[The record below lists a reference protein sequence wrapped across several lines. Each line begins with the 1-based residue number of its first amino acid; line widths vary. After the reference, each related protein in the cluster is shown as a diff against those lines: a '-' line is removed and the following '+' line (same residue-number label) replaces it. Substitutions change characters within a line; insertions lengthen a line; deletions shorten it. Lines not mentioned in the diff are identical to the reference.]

1 MWAEIARKGAAKGLG
16 AETDEND
23 DGKVRPLWLC
33 TYLDEAQAKFEKGG
47 RPRQGARSMSSNYWQ
62 ASYDQAGGSGSSLDQ
77 FDDPQ
82 YVTYTQDQQRHQ
94 HEQQQQQLQQ
104 HQQQSRRDAQMAD
117 TAPLMHRRNH
127 SLGGQGGSI
136 AQQHMQAAQQQTAA
150 SAQQQQLGQA
160 AGSHQAHMSG
170 DQQHRRQSAGQAA
183 LPRPATAGEPM
194 PIAAPAL
201 TQPSTHTVKA
211 SSTTSEFTKRKNWS
225 QHIIDEIQD
234 FMHVLSPSGDFI
246 FVTPSIQDMAGW
258 TPDELVGRS
267 ISDFVHKDDV
277 EGYRSDFQQSLQD
290 GKDLTLYCRFRTKD
304 NGYVLYEMTGHPY
317 YTDVTGQQSC
327 KCFFGMGRPYPSKNQ
342 AMLDSFLELKFEN
355 ERLRQELQTLY
366 KDIESS
372 GGDDL
377 LKNLSERSESVIDP
391 VTGLVQ
397 ANGLLPSSSNTYGAL
412 GIGISTNTPS
422 KQEGSEKKKKASAEL
437 ARLVPSAESTDRF
450 IVQKPRVE
458 EGEFVCRDCG
468 TVDSPEWRKA
478 SLRYAKLTSK
488 AAKAAKAE
496 REKK

>member
-1 MWAEIARKGAAKGLG
+1 
-16 AETDEND
+16 
-23 DGKVRPLWLC
+23 
-33 TYLDEAQAKFEKGG
+33 
-47 RPRQGARSMSSNYWQ
+47 MSDFQFHQPSP
-62 ASYDQAGGSGSSLDQ
+62 SGSSTAAVDIEDQ
-77 FDDPQ
+77 LLASQFANYAQEQ
-82 YVTYTQDQQRHQ
+82 YHR
-94 HEQQQQQLQQ
+94 QQQQQQHQQ
-104 HQQQSRRDAQMAD
+104 HQHRQQQLEQDARMAD

-127 SLGGQGGSI
+127 SLGGQGGSTVQQQMAQ
-136 AQQHMQAAQQQTAA
+136 AQQR
-150 SAQQQQLGQA
+150 AQQQQPTQ
-160 AGSHQAHMSG
+160 QQQQ
-170 DQQHRRQSAGQAA
+170 QQHHQQQQQQQQQLSEQQQRRQSTGQASSFS
-183 LPRPATAGEPM
+183 RTGTGTGHSGNEPM

-258 TPDELVGRS
+258 TPDELVGHS
-267 ISDFVHKDDV
+267 ISEFVHKDDV
-277 EGYRSDFQQSLQD
+277 EGYRTDFQQSLQD
-290 GKDLTLYCRFRTKD
+290 GKDLTLYCRFKTKD
-304 NGYVLYEMTGHPY
+304 KGYVLYEMTGHPY
-317 YTDVTGQQSC
+317 YTDVAGQQSC
-327 KCFFGMGRPYPSKNQ
+327 KCFFGMGRLYPSKNQ

-366 KDIESS
+366 KDIEGS

-377 LKNLSERSESVIDP
+377 LKNLSTRTESVIDP

-412 GIGISTNTPS
+412 GIGISTNTPA
-422 KQEGSEKKKKASAEL
+422 KQEGTEKKKK
-437 ARLVPSAESTDRF
+437 
-450 IVQKPRVE
+450 KPRVE

-468 TVDSPEWRKA
+468 TVDSPEWRKGPEGPKSLCNA
-478 SLRYAKLTSK
+478 CGLRYAKLTSK